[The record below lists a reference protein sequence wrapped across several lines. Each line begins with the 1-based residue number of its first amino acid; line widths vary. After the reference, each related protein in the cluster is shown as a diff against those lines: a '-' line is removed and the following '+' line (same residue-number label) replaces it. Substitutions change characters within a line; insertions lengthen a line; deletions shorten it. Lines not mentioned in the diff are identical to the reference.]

1 MLLYQTLAFTTH
13 GKIQKSNKNNK
24 FKIVA
29 PTWNEEFE
37 LEPDISDYFEYT
49 LEKHETVTD
58 NPSITI
64 YVNKVEKRITFKTK
78 TGYYLEFLTP
88 ETMKMLG
95 LTKSKI
101 TKDENGENVPQL
113 EFFVV
118 ILVHCVIGDINYQQ
132 DSRVLY
138 TFVPNKSFGQLV
150 DISPRSLMLLKSFNS
165 KMNTEE
171 MKKEKNTG
179 SQISV

>member
-1 MLLYQTLAFTTH
+1 M
-13 GKIQKSNKNNK
+13 
-24 FKIVA
+24 
-29 PTWNEEFE
+29 
-37 LEPDISDYFEYT
+37 
-49 LEKHETVTD
+49 
-58 NPSITI
+58 
-64 YVNKVEKRITFKTK
+64 
-78 TGYYLEFLTP
+78 P

-113 EFFVV
+113 EFSVV

-179 SQISV
+179 SQVSV